1 MARQLLFLAVSA
13 TFGVSA
19 HSFFSV
25 RLLIVF
31 LIFLCFIYYSSAGE
45 GKTLILHV
53 VIMGIFLGS
62 ATASEHRNISS
73 YKGTESRFVI
83 TFTDQPKIDG
93 NLLKGFIIS
102 EQGERLMLRYKVA
115 SEQEKEKLNQYLR
128 IGLSCPAEGDLQV
141 PDKHRNENSF
151 DYQRYLLQ
159 QNTHWIFKASSISFS
174 KCKKAGNSIVVSIR
188 NLRMKGISYIKK
200 HFPEE
205 SSGFVT
211 ALIFGDQTDIDE
223 GDLTNYQRLGLVHLL
238 AISGLH
244 VSFLTGML
252 FYLGIRFGVTRE
264 RMMIA
269 ILIFLPIY
277 MILSGASPSVM
288 RSCLMAM
295 VFFLL
300 MLFKKRISAGATI
313 GAVYMTLLFF
323 QPLMLYNI
331 GFQLSFAVTFSIIMS
346 SKIFLQYPQKTLQ
359 LFIVSSICQLAA
371 LPILLFHFYEVSFLG
386 VLLNVL
392 YVPLYSIILLPFSLI
407 TLFIHLLL
415 PVLGQPLISL
425 LNFTFLLSNKV
436 ADAASNLPLA
446 SIPFGKPL
454 FIMMLLLIVAVL
466 GLFLTWEKSFS
477 KCKIWCGIMIL
488 LLLFQYNLQKL
499 YPFGEV
505 QVIDVGQGDS
515 ILITLPFNR
524 GNYLI
529 DTGGQITFPME
540 MWEKKRKSYNTA
552 DDIIIPLL
560 KSKGIHHLDK
570 LILTHADADHIGSAK
585 ELIENFKVKEIV
597 IGGWSEDDY
606 RDKDFVSIARDKRV
620 KVTVVQRGEHWKV
633 GEAEFFVL
641 VPHKKEEN
649 KNDSSIVLYTELGGL
664 SWVFTGDMGE
674 EGEKELMDTYPQ
686 LRADILKVGHHGSKT
701 SSSKPFLEQLQPK
714 AALISVGKENR
725 YGHPH
730 EQVIEALKEYN
741 IYLFRTDE
749 DGSIIY
755 KYYKSE
761 GTFRKTIP

>member
-25 RLLIVF
+25 RLLIIF
-31 LIFLCFIYYSSAGE
+31 LIFLCFIYYSSAGK

-73 YKGTESRFVI
+73 YQGTESRFVI

-102 EQGERLMLRYKVA
+102 EQGERLMLRYKVD

-174 KCKKAGNSIVVSIR
+174 KCKKVGNSIVVSIR

-313 GAVYMTLLFF
+313 GTVYMTLLFF

-436 ADAASNLPLA
+436 ADAASDLPLA

-454 FIMMLLLIVAVL
+454 FIMMLLLVVAVL

-499 YPFGEV
+499 SPFGEV

-540 MWEKKRKSYNTA
+540 MWKKKRKTYNTA

-641 VPHKKEEN
+641 DPHKKEEN

-686 LRADILKVGHHGSKT
+686 LRAHILKVGHHGSKT

>member
-174 KCKKAGNSIVVSIR
+174 KCKKGGNSIVVSIR

-454 FIMMLLLIVAVL
+454 FIMMLLLVVAVL

-477 KCKIWCGIMIL
+477 KSKIWFGIMIL

-499 YPFGEV
+499 SPFGEV

-529 DTGGQITFPME
+529 DTGGHITFPME
-540 MWEKKRKSYNTA
+540 MWKKKRKTYNTA

-620 KVTVVQRGEHWKV
+620 KVTVIQRGEHWKV

-641 VPHKKEEN
+641 DPHKKEEN

-686 LRADILKVGHHGSKT
+686 LRAHILKVGHHGSKT

>member
-73 YKGTESRFVI
+73 YQGTESRFVI

-174 KCKKAGNSIVVSIR
+174 KCKKVENSIVVSIR

-454 FIMMLLLIVAVL
+454 FIMMLLLVVAVL

-477 KCKIWCGIMIL
+477 KSKIWCGIMIL

-499 YPFGEV
+499 SPFGEV

-540 MWEKKRKSYNTA
+540 MWKKKRKTYNTA

-570 LILTHADADHIGSAK
+570 LILTHADTDHIGSAK

-641 VPHKKEEN
+641 DPHKKEEN

-686 LRADILKVGHHGSKT
+686 LRAHILKVGHHGSKT